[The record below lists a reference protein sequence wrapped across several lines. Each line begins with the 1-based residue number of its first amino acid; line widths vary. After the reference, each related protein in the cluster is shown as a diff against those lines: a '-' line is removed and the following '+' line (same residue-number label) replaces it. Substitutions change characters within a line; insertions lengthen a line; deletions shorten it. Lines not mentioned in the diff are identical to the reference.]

1 LIDKYGKDY
10 GYNFQHA
17 ETGGEFHIKEL
28 GYWVDGYDSEKN
40 VVIEY
45 YEPCHM
51 SKQSKD
57 LQRQREITELLG
69 CEFIIIYERNNGDL
83 YYG

>member
-1 LIDKYGKDY
+1 M
-10 GYNFQHA
+10 
-17 ETGGEFHIKEL
+17 
-28 GYWVDGYDSEKN
+28 DGYDSEKN